1 MDGVL
6 IVNKEKGYTSFDAV
20 ARLRGIFGQ
29 KKIGHLGTL
38 DPEAEGVLPVLLG
51 RATKLAD
58 LLSEGSKVYRTVLY
72 LGAET
77 DTQDACGRVLEHHP
91 VRCTEDEVREAVLS
105 FAGKSSQLT
114 PMYSARKVGGR
125 KLVDLARKGI
135 ETERAESEIFIEEL
149 EILSIHL
156 PRVTLR
162 VRCSRGTYIRTLCH
176 DIGRKLGCGGLME
189 ELVREESS
197 GFTLREAYPLGVI
210 ESMKLTGHLGEAVLP
225 LESILKDYPVR
236 RLKPAAE
243 AAARNGNFLAKD
255 SFEEAPKDG
264 EGTLVRVTAPDGF
277 LIGLFRREG
286 GKYRPAVM
294 LLPDPAPA
302 KVREPAPSVVSIGK
316 FDGMHVGHR
325 KIFEEMRRQA
335 EGSRLK
341 EVLFAFN
348 DNPMAKGEPRAMLL
362 SSAEKKQ
369 MAKDLGMDRLV
380 ECPFTDAIRTMS
392 ADDFLEKILIG
403 QLGMRSVV
411 AGPDCSFGYK
421 RGGNVEML
429 RDRAEK
435 LGFALTVIPKEIR
448 GGEVVSS
455 TRIRDLIAEGRME
468 EAEECLGYPYFI
480 RARIGYGEHVGTAIG
495 IPTANQRVPDGK
507 LCPPYGVYVSLLET
521 EGRVMPAITNIGV
534 KPTAGPGFHLGLE
547 THVLDGGRELYGQMA
562 ETRLLHFLRPERKFS
577 TMQELKEEVE
587 RNIAAAR
594 EFFAESRE
602 KQNHPE

>member
-51 RATKLAD
+51 RATRLAD

-77 DTQDACGRVLEHHP
+77 DTQDACGKVLEHHT
-91 VRCTEDEVREAVLS
+91 VTCTEEDVRQAVMS
-105 FAGKSSQLT
+105 FSGRSSQLT

-125 KLVDLARKGI
+125 KLIDLARQGI
-135 ETERAESEIFIEEL
+135 EAERAESEIFIEEL
-149 EILSIHL
+149 EILSIRL
-156 PRVTLR
+156 PRVSMR
-162 VRCSRGTYIRTLCH
+162 VRCSKGTYIRTLCH
-176 DIGRKLGCGGLME
+176 DIGQKLGCGGLME

-210 ESMKLTGHLGEAVLP
+210 ESMKLTGHLAEAVLP
-225 LESILKDYPVR
+225 LENILKDYPQR
-236 RLKPAAE
+236 LLKPSAV
-243 AAARNGNFLAKD
+243 AAARNGNFLSADSFDTTAKD
-255 SFEEAPKDG
+255 KN
-264 EGTLVRVTAPDGF
+264 GTLVRVTAPDGF

-286 GKYRPAVM
+286 SKYRPAVM

-302 KVREPAPSVVSIGK
+302 RVREPASSVVSIGK

-335 EGSRLK
+335 GENRLK
-341 EVLFAFN
+341 TVLFAFSN
-348 DNPMAKGEPRAMLL
+348 NPMNAGEPRAMLL
-362 SSAEKKQ
+362 SSPEKKQ
-369 MAKDLGMDRLV
+369 MAKDLGIDRLV
-380 ECPFTDAIRTMS
+380 ECPFTDAIRTMP

-403 QLGMRSVV
+403 QLGMRSIV
-411 AGPDCSFGYK
+411 AGPDCCFGYN

-435 LGFALTVIPKEIR
+435 LGFTLTVIPKEIR
-448 GGEVVSS
+448 DGEVVSS
-455 TRIRDLIAEGRME
+455 TRIRSLIAEGRME
-468 EAEECLGYPYFI
+468 EAEDCLGYPYFI
-480 RARIGYGEHVGTAIG
+480 RARIGYGEHLGTVIG

-507 LCPPYGVYVSLLET
+507 LCPPYGVYFSILSV
-521 EGRVMPAITNIGV
+521 EGRTLPAVTNVGI

-547 THVLDGGRELYGQMA
+547 THLLDGGPELYGLMA

-577 TMQELKEEVE
+577 DMQELKEEVE
-587 RNIAAAR
+587 RNIEEAR
-594 EFFAESRE
+594 EYFYAYRR
-602 KQNHPE
+602 N

>member
-6 IVNKEKGYTSFDAV
+6 IVAKEKGYTSFDAV

-58 LLSEGSKVYRTVLY
+58 LLSEGTKVYRTVLY

-77 DTQDACGRVLEHHP
+77 DTQDACGKVLAHHL
-91 VRCTEDEVREAVLS
+91 VTSTEEEVRAAVMS
-105 FAGKSSQLT
+105 FAGESRQLT
-114 PMYSARKVGGR
+114 PMYSARKVSGR
-125 KLVDLARKGI
+125 KLVDLARQGI
-135 ETERAESEIFIEEL
+135 EAERGESEIRIDEL

-162 VRCSRGTYIRTLCH
+162 VRCSKGTYIRTLCH

-210 ESMKLTGHLGEAVLP
+210 ESMKLTGHLAEAVLP
-225 LESILKDYPVR
+225 LESILKDYPLR
-236 RLKPAAE
+236 RLKASAE
-243 AAARNGNFLAKD
+243 AAAKNGNFLSD
-255 SFEEAPKDG
+255 GNFENAADDENG
-264 EGTLVRVTAPDGF
+264 SLVRVTAPDGF
-277 LIGLFRREG
+277 LIGLFRKEG
-286 GKYRPAVM
+286 TKYRPAVM

-325 KIFEEMRRQA
+325 KIFAEMQRQA
-335 EGSRLK
+335 AEDRLK
-341 EVLFAFN
+341 TVLFAFS
-348 DNPMAKGEPRAMLL
+348 DNPMSAGEPRAMLL
-362 SSAEKKQ
+362 TSPEKKL
-369 MAKDLGMDRLV
+369 MAKDLGMDRLT

-403 QLGMRSVV
+403 QLGMRSIV
-411 AGPDCSFGYK
+411 AGPDCCFGYK
-421 RGGNVEML
+421 RSGNVEML

-435 LGFALTVIPKEIR
+435 LGFRLTVIPKEIR
-448 GGEVVSS
+448 CGEVVSS
-455 TRIRDLIAEGRME
+455 TRIRELIAKGEME

-480 RARIGYGEHVGTAIG
+480 RARIGYGEHIGTAIG

-507 LCPPYGVYVSLLET
+507 LCPPYGVYVSLLKTDNGE
-521 EGRVMPAITNIGV
+521 MPAITNIGV

-547 THVLDGGRELYGQMA
+547 THVLDGEPELYGLMA
-562 ETRLLHFLRPERKFS
+562 ETKLLHFLRPERKFS
-577 TMQELKEEVE
+577 DMRELKAEVE
-587 RNIAAAR
+587 RNIAEAR
-594 EFFAESRE
+594 AFFAERC
-602 KQNHPE
+602 KK

>member
-51 RATKLAD
+51 RATRLAD
-58 LLSEGSKVYRTVLY
+58 LLAEGSKVYRTVLY
-72 LGAET
+72 LGTET
-77 DTQDACGRVLEHHP
+77 DTQDACGKVLARHP
-91 VRCTEDEVREAVLS
+91 VSCTEEEVREAVMS
-105 FAGKSSQLT
+105 FAGRSSQLT
-114 PMYSARKVGGR
+114 PMYSARKVGGK
-125 KLVDLARKGI
+125 KLVDLARQGI
-135 ETERAESEIFIEEL
+135 EAERGESEIFIEEL
-149 EILSIHL
+149 KILSLHL

-176 DIGRKLGCGGLME
+176 DIGQKLGCGGLME

-197 GFTLREAYPLGVI
+197 GFTLREALPLGVI
-210 ESMKLTGHLGEAVLP
+210 ESMKLTGHLAEAVLP
-225 LESILKDYPVR
+225 LESILKDYPDR
-236 RLKPAAE
+236 RLKASAE
-243 AAARNGNFLAKD
+243 TAARNGNFLSAD
-255 SFEEAPKDG
+255 SFEETLKDKNG
-264 EGTLVRVTAPDGF
+264 ALVRVTAPDGL

-286 GKYRPAVM
+286 SKYRPAVM

-302 KVREPAPSVVSIGK
+302 HVREPAPSVVSIGK

-335 EGSRLK
+335 DEKHLK
-341 EVLFAFN
+341 TVLFAFS
-348 DNPMAKGEPRAMLL
+348 DNPMNAGEPRAMLL
-362 SSAEKKQ
+362 SAPEKKK

-380 ECPFTDAIRTMS
+380 DCPFTDAIRTMS

-411 AGPDCSFGYK
+411 AGPDCCFGYK

-435 LGFALTVIPKEIR
+435 LGFTLTVIPKEIR
-448 GGEVVSS
+448 SGEVVSS
-455 TRIRDLIAEGRME
+455 TRIRELIAQGRME
-468 EAEECLGYPYFI
+468 EAKECLGYPYFI
-480 RARIGYGEHVGTAIG
+480 RSRIGHGEHLGTVIG

-507 LCPPYGVYVSLLET
+507 LCPPYGVYLSLLAV
-521 EGRVMPAITNIGV
+521 EGRTLPAVTNIGV
-534 KPTAGPGFHLGLE
+534 KPTAGQGFHLGLE
-547 THVLDGGRELYGQMA
+547 THVLDGEPELYGLMA
-562 ETRLLHFLRPERKFS
+562 ETRLLHFLRPERKF
-577 TMQELKEEVE
+577 TDMRKLKEEVE
-587 RNIAAAR
+587 RNIEAAR
-594 EFFAESRE
+594 KYFSS
-602 KQNHPE
+602 